1 MLSSSCKKENL
12 LSLLWFG
19 LNVLKVETW
28 TYLWLYRPR
37 RVTSF
42 YNFLSSVNI
51 SRKHRDLVV
60 DVVQRHK
67 PPSIPKKL
75 ANNFVSL
82 AGDDLP
88 VLQDSRDLRRTLVL
102 EKFLAV
108 RDWIHHFSS
117 GGNEDEEEEEEGSD
131 HSWVRP
137 SCLERCQIQLYQ
149 LIID

>member
-1 MLSSSCKKENL
+1 MPSCKKENL
-12 LSLLWFG
+12 LSLLGFG
-19 LNVLKVETW
+19 LNVPKVETW
-28 TYLWLYRPR
+28 TYLWLYHPR
-37 RVTSF
+37 CPASSCAVF
-42 YNFLSSVNI
+42 SSVNI
-51 SRKHRDLVV
+51 SRKHWDLVV

-67 PPSIPKKL
+67 PPFIHKKL

-88 VLQDSRDLRRTLVL
+88 ALQDSRDLRRTCQ
-102 EKFLAV
+102 EKSFAV

-137 SCLERCQIQLYQ
+137 SCQERCQITLYQ